1 MKKRINQITPNTVE
15 TPIEEDNKQIVYGW
29 CVMASEQNADKN
41 RIIIYTDRQKPRRG
55 NNGWE
60 GDGNMFYGPTKDKRL
75 TEGRTCHSEPILIK
89 MTVEIV

>member
-1 MKKRINQITPNTVE
+1 MKKRINQISSNITE
-15 TPIEEDNKQIVYGW
+15 TPSSENEKQIVYGW
-29 CVMASEQNADKN
+29 CVMASEQNAEKN

-60 GDGNMFYGPTKDKRL
+60 GDGNMFFGPTKDKRL
-75 TEGRTCHSEPILIK
+75 TEGRTCHSEPILVK